1 MLRPL
6 LAVLALALCALQ
18 AIAIPINILP
28 AVAQD
33 QTQLAIMP
41 PLPNVASSAPSA
53 PPVLHDKR
61 YYYPETQ
68 PDEDELEAFL
78 KEKSMREAGFVSAPP
93 AQSTQFLLKQKVH
106 NSLPDADA
114 DAPIAVPMH
123 PSTLS
128 SPTSSAR
135 AIITYRWENISGDLW
150 PPFSFFVV
158 ASALVCMFTI
168 VRGIRSKT

>member
-1 MLRPL
+1 MLRLL
-6 LAVLALALCALQ
+6 LAVLALCALQ

-28 AVAQD
+28 SVAQD

-41 PLPNVASSAPSA
+41 PVPNVASSAPSA

-61 YYYPETQ
+61 YFYPETQ

-93 AQSTQFLLKQKVH
+93 AQSTQFSLKQKLH
-106 NSLPDADA
+106 NSLPDA

-128 SPTSSAR
+128 SPKSSAR
-135 AIITYRWENISGDLW
+135 AIITYRWENMSGDLW
-150 PPFSFFVV
+150 PPFSFFIV

-168 VRGIRSKT
+168 VRGMRSKT